1 MLDAAPSVT
10 LWCDPIKSG
19 QDNEARM
26 SGTHRRGFLTR
37 TRNAVA
43 ALCGAAAPLGLAVAD
58 TTKSQGAPNS
68 GYGSRSRFET
78 IRRWITPSRFPTSTA
93 SWTPLGD
100 LDGIITPSALH
111 YERHHGGV
119 PDIDPATHEL
129 LVHGLV
135 DRPLTFSLAELRR
148 FPVTNR
154 ICFIECSGNSYRE
167 WHGPGGADVQQTHGL
182 TSCSQWSGVLLRTV
196 LAEAGVQAEAQW
208 VVAEGADGAAMT
220 RSIPLAKCLDDV
232 LLATA
237 QNGEALR
244 PEQGYPVRLLVPG
257 YEGSISVKWLRRLKL
272 TATPY
277 YTREETSKYTDLMPD
292 GRAREFTFVME
303 AKSVITSP
311 SAGQRLAG
319 QGFHEIRGLAW
330 SGRGRITRVEVST
343 DGGRNWHEAE
353 LHGPV
358 LPVCHTRFTLP
369 WEWRGEATQLMSRAT
384 DETGYRQP
392 TREELVAARGSHS
405 FYHYNAIQRWR
416 VESDGSIRNV

>member
-1 MLDAAPSVT
+1 MA
-10 LWCDPIKSG
+10 
-19 QDNEARM
+19 E
-26 SGTHRRGFLTR
+26 THRRGFLTR
-37 TRNAVA
+37 TRNAFA
-43 ALCGAAAPLGLAVAD
+43 ALCGAASPIGLAVAD

-78 IRRWITPSRFPTSTA
+78 IKRWITPSRYLTSTA

-119 PDIDPATHEL
+119 PDIDPAAHEL

-135 DRPLTFSLAELRR
+135 DRPLTFSPADLRR

-182 TSCSQWSGVLLRTV
+182 TSCSQWSGVLLKTV
-196 LAEAGVQAEAQW
+196 LAEAGVHVDAQW

-311 SAGQRLAG
+311 SAGQRLDG
-319 QGFHEIRGLAW
+319 EGFHEIRGLAW

-343 DGGRNWHEAE
+343 DGGRNWHDAE

-358 LPVCHTRFTLP
+358 LPICHTRFTLP
-369 WEWRGEATQLMSRAT
+369 WEWHGKTTELMSRAT

-392 TREELVAARGSHS
+392 SREELVAARGPHS

-416 VESDGSIRNV
+416 AESDGSIRNV